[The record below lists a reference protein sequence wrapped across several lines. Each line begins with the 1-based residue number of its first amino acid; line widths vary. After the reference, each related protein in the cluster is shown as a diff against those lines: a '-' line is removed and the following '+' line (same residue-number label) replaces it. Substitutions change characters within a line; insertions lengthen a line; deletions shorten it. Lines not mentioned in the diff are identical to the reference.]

1 MKSKEINYIKYP
13 YPHNPGV
20 YIMKDENGNIIY
32 IGKAKDLDRR
42 IKSYFSKN
50 IQNLQDSNW
59 KTRVLVTKIKSI
71 DYIITDSEIEAY
83 LLESNLIKKHRPIF

>member
-1 MKSKEINYIKYP
+1 
-13 YPHNPGV
+13 
-20 YIMKDENGNIIY
+20 MKDENGNIIY

-50 IQNLQDSNW
+50 IQNLQDGNW

-71 DYIITDSEIEAY
+71 DYIITNNEIEAY
-83 LLESNLIKKHRPIF
+83 LLE